1 MLAFASSFL
10 FLCHHPLLLPES
22 RFSSLFDSFHPRH
35 SLIVV
40 SQTIPIYNKTNV
52 PSFHSATTI
61 FLSSTLLTS
70 PSIDS
75 ISNSRS
81 SLDGLALVTSHVLGT
96 VCVDM
101 TVGVTTRS
109 VLAIPQTLDLYI
121 LSFSS
126 VYLSLLRILCLNVF
140 HIDVHHLHIATHT
153 LGTDSKCI
161 KGLAFWL
168 NNVVEFPPSLL
179 CSSHVN
185 LRTFEVRSTKK
196 TPELLI
202 LALLLFSSSRS
213 KTLLFPQRL
222 LTLSYHL

>member
-1 MLAFASSFL
+1 MANLIFLDKAEWLGLLYGVTVAQSLNVKHVTPPRIGPIGLILVLAFASSFL

-81 SLDGLALVTSHVLGT
+81 SLDGLALVASHVLGT

-109 VLAIPQTLDLYI
+109 VLAIP
-121 LSFSS
+121 
-126 VYLSLLRILCLNVF
+126 
-140 HIDVHHLHIATHT
+140 
-153 LGTDSKCI
+153 
-161 KGLAFWL
+161 
-168 NNVVEFPPSLL
+168 
-179 CSSHVN
+179 
-185 LRTFEVRSTKK
+185 
-196 TPELLI
+196 
-202 LALLLFSSSRS
+202 
-213 KTLLFPQRL
+213 
-222 LTLSYHL
+222 